1 MKGLRVLKFLLR
13 CLQVIYEKLGP
24 AQKEAFL
31 DIAAF
36 LRGWDWRVVERV
48 VGKPQLD
55 TLVDQAMVSA
65 KLKDAEGTSGIAAY
79 TRYSER
85 PWKSEMVVMHE
96 LLYAIACRRAAGNR
110 VHSEDQTHLP
120 ERLKMDGPGMVVFSF
135 DSLFVMFDI
144 EKHVISIHPSN
155 LRCLRITGSHF
166 LSL

>member
-1 MKGLRVLKFLLR
+1 M
-13 CLQVIYEKLGP
+13 
-24 AQKEAFL
+24 
-31 DIAAF
+31 
-36 LRGWDWRVVERV
+36 
-48 VGKPQLD
+48 GKPQLD

>member
-1 MKGLRVLKFLLR
+1 MTKTYKGLCVLQFLLR
-13 CLQVIYEKLGP
+13 FLQVIYEKLGP

-120 ERLKMDGPGMVVFSF
+120 ERLKMDGPGMVLSFISFSLC
-135 DSLFVMFDI
+135 DV
-144 EKHVISIHPSN
+144 
-155 LRCLRITGSHF
+155 
-166 LSL
+166 